1 MKEKV
6 NCEASFGTIHV
17 ASSTPTREI
26 WPNLIKRKEKK
37 KEEQPGWKK
46 KLSAVGKWA
55 RISEVQF

>member
-46 KLSAVGKWA
+46 KLSAVGK
-55 RISEVQF
+55 